1 MELCKFSEGLL
12 NQGGDTTM
20 ELWKGEMP
28 VPDGM
33 ESALYH
39 FLVRYYYIPESPYN
53 FAVLDGRRLRGFLL
67 AAPAAMP
74 ERHDSAREWIL
85 PHLTNDAQKAFFK
98 EYWDYVNSNS
108 DAERRAALPGE
119 VLLLLFGSLQRGCG
133 RIMMEA
139 FESECRKTASAPI
152 CSGRM
157 KPAISNITARTG
169 LPQSRTFPA
178 PQQSRENTSKP
189 SCSGKRFEENAE
201 NIHFRKRAGD
211 VP

>member
-12 NQGGDTTM
+12 NQGGDATM

-28 VPDGM
+28 VPQGM
-33 ESALYH
+33 ERTLYH

-85 PHLTNDAQKAFFK
+85 PHLTNDARKAFFK

-108 DAERRAALPGE
+108 AAEKQAALPGE

-133 RIMMEA
+133 RRMMEA
-139 FESECRKTASAPI
+139 FESECRKNGVASYLLWTDETCDFEYYRRNRFAEVANFP
-152 CSGRM
+152 CAA
-157 KPAISNITARTG
+157 AI
-169 LPQSRTFPA
+169 
-178 PQQSRENTSKP
+178 K
-189 SCSGKRFEENAE
+189 GK
-201 NIHFRKRAGD
+201 HLDTWLFRKTL
-211 VP
+211 

>member
-1 MELCKFSEGLL
+1 MGNDNYKQGSDFFMTFSGKKEK
-12 NQGGDTTM
+12 T
-20 ELWKGEMP
+20 
-28 VPDGM
+28 
-33 ESALYH
+33 
-39 FLVRYYYIPESPYN
+39 I
-53 FAVLDGRRLRGFLL
+53 LDFPTKSLQNT
-67 AAPAAMP
+67 
-74 ERHDSAREWIL
+74 
-85 PHLTNDAQKAFFK
+85 LTVS
-98 EYWDYVNSNS
+98 VNSNS

>member
-12 NQGGDTTM
+12 NQGGDATM

-74 ERHDSAREWIL
+74 ECHDSAREWIL
-85 PHLTNDAQKAFFK
+85 PHLTNDARKAFFK

-139 FESECRKTASAPI
+139 FESECRKNGVASYLLWTDETCDFEYYRKNRFTAVAHFP
-152 CSGRM
+152 CAA
-157 KPAISNITARTG
+157 AI
-169 LPQSRTFPA
+169 
-178 PQQSRENTSKP
+178 K
-189 SCSGKRFEENAE
+189 GKHLETWL
-201 NIHFRKRAGD
+201 FRKTL
-211 VP
+211 

>member
-1 MELCKFSEGLL
+1 
-12 NQGGDTTM
+12 M

-74 ERHDSAREWIL
+74 ERHDSAREWIQ

-139 FESECRKTASAPI
+139 FESECRKNGVGSYLLWTDETCDFEYYRKNRFTAVAHFP
-152 CSGRM
+152 CAA
-157 KPAISNITARTG
+157 AI
-169 LPQSRTFPA
+169 
-178 PQQSRENTSKP
+178 K
-189 SCSGKRFEENAE
+189 GKHLETWL
-201 NIHFRKRAGD
+201 FRKTL
-211 VP
+211 